1 MMVICVLVLVQ
12 SNVERMK
19 RCVPEEKI
27 KMDVTIQ
34 IFANLQEQVTEK
46 FSLIFFKQKKII
58 IPYSFS

>member
-34 IFANLQEQVTEK
+34 IFANLQEQVTFHE
-46 FSLIFFKQKKII
+46 FSLNRRKK
-58 IPYSFS
+58 